1 MWTEKYRP
9 VDLGK
14 LIGNDDVRGK
24 FNQWLRTWK
33 TSSKPALLQGP
44 PGVGKT
50 TLVYALANELNY
62 NIVEFNASD
71 TRTKKKLQAS
81 LGPLLQSS
89 TLFNETL
96 LILLEEIDG
105 LYSRADYGG
114 SDFLLD
120 LIEEINLPLVFTCNS
135 SDSKK
140 LSKLVKKCQV
150 FKFKQIPPR
159 EISLFLE
166 NIAKNEGLDI
176 SLDDIIKI
184 SMRSDGDLR
193 YALNSLQTNDLNDQ
207 MSNSFSFKSLTL
219 EQSIRGYLSSP
230 EPSGAMGFLY
240 ATNSTPNDVLR
251 AIFSSVVSNKIPTP
265 LLSKIL
271 VELSELDILLGHI
284 LKTRDWRQLRYFNS
298 FLIYSLF
305 EHLNNQKISFSLY
318 PNSWPLQL
326 RIWNDSRSFRVL
338 TQSLHKHMKESSDN
352 IIELIPFFLIILLK
366 HEDRDNFLLRLG
378 LEEKDI
384 NAINRELKN
393 FSKLY

>member
-193 YALNSLQTNDLNDQ
+193 YALNSLQTNDLN
-207 MSNSFSFKSLTL
+207 
-219 EQSIRGYLSSP
+219 
-230 EPSGAMGFLY
+230 
-240 ATNSTPNDVLR
+240 
-251 AIFSSVVSNKIPTP
+251 
-265 LLSKIL
+265 
-271 VELSELDILLGHI
+271 ELS
-284 LKTRDWRQLRYFNS
+284 
-298 FLIYSLF
+298 
-305 EHLNNQKISFSLY
+305 
-318 PNSWPLQL
+318 
-326 RIWNDSRSFRVL
+326 
-338 TQSLHKHMKESSDN
+338 
-352 IIELIPFFLIILLK
+352 
-366 HEDRDNFLLRLG
+366 
-378 LEEKDI
+378 
-384 NAINRELKN
+384 
-393 FSKLY
+393 